1 MRTIYSREM
10 QGYFF
15 TPIGYVFIGIFLLL
29 SSVFFGV
36 GNLTE
41 RSGNILFLLRNMSY
55 LWMLLCPVLTM
66 KLVAGERQA
75 HTDQLLYSSPC
86 SLSGVITGKFF
97 AACTVLLAAIVLSFV
112 YPALVAI
119 YGKLYLTETLVGYLG
134 FLLTGCTFIA
144 LDIFV
149 SCFAKSVV
157 TSAIMCF
164 GVNLMVWFFDVI
176 ALAAKGTVIADF
188 FVFLS
193 PYQRFTPFTLGQLSW
208 ANLLYGFL
216 ICAIMI
222 FLSIRVLDA
231 RRWSE
236 A

>member
-1 MRTIYSREM
+1 MKTIYLREL
-10 QGYFF
+10 QGYWY
-15 TPIGYVFIGIFLLL
+15 TPVGYVFVGVFLLL
-29 SSVFFGV
+29 SSVFFGT
-36 GNLTE
+36 GNLAE

-66 KLVAGERQA
+66 KLIAGEKQF

-86 SLSGVITGKFF
+86 PLSAVVAGKFF
-97 AACTVLLAAIVLSFV
+97 AACTVLLCAIVLSFA
-112 YPALVAI
+112 YCGIVAF
-119 YGKLYLTETLVGYLG
+119 YGKLYLAETLVGYLG
-134 FLLTGCTFIA
+134 FLLAGCTFIA

-149 SCFAKSVV
+149 SCFAHSVI
-157 TSAIMCF
+157 TSAILCF

-188 FVFLS
+188 FTFLS

-208 ANLLYGFL
+208 ANLLYGVLF
-216 ICAIMI
+216 CAAMI
-222 FLSIRVLDA
+222 FLSVRVLDA
-231 RRWSE
+231 RRWKE